1 MDSFFR
7 EDQTKK
13 LIKKVFEFDITFE
26 NAALF
31 SRAILSRR
39 GFNNFEG
46 CLKSRWQGPCYMDS
60 FFMQFFCAKQPH
72 RNKDHSSTMTCLYLR
87 WTILEVELPSEQP
100 LLVNYDNWPPKCGI
114 EIKTWLQHPI
124 WNVIV
129 CTF

>member
-13 LIKKVFEFDITFE
+13 LIKKSIWIWHHIWKCGSFFQCNLVQKGL
-26 NAALF
+26 NK
-31 SRAILSRR
+31 
-39 GFNNFEG
+39 FEG